1 MLTARTRL
9 RLDCRLQRAN
19 LAASGRASFSRLRF
33 RRCHDRAGRS
43 GCEIQSGLRGA
54 KIDNL
59 VVRTVAKPALP
70 AIFSGI
76 NAKRKCVSIYKY
88 IFFPEGGG
96 GEAALMSHER
106 GAVHCPLVLKMPP
119 SRAVICVCLL
129 LIIHSSLHTMRGLSL
144 PLSLSLR
151 CAAS

>member
-1 MLTARTRL
+1 MRDSVRFAWRKKRQLSGTH
-9 RLDCRLQRAN
+9 CR
-19 LAASGRASFSRLRF
+19 
-33 RRCHDRAGRS
+33 
-43 GCEIQSGLRGA
+43 E
-54 KIDNL
+54 
-59 VVRTVAKPALP
+59 TWLP
-70 AIFSGI
+70 AISSGI

-88 IFFPEGGG
+88 IYFSLRGAG